1 MIPIIIRKD
10 IYGWTNYSGK
20 VTTHKIN
27 ESAMVYRVSKSKILN
42 DFFVK
47 EQRVDGSCC
56 VQRTQIRY
64 TLMGLGT
71 NHQVK
76 IPSNLFF
83 NIKK

>member
-47 EQRVDGSCC
+47 EQRVDGSC
-56 VQRTQIRY
+56 R
-64 TLMGLGT
+64 
-71 NHQVK
+71 
-76 IPSNLFF
+76 
-83 NIKK
+83 